1 MPLGFNLGQLL
12 QFLTEL
18 QIKILQLD
26 MEYTQKQEQINLDQT
41 WEIFC
46 HRHPQTHKPHK
57 MLLEL
62 FNKLVF
68 GQNKLT
74 DMIFVKTFTLG
85 F

>member
-1 MPLGFNLGQLL
+1 
-12 QFLTEL
+12 
-18 QIKILQLD
+18 

-74 DMIFVKTFTLG
+74 DMIFVKTFTLVD
-85 F
+85 FDPVIFYPYVRNLPES